1 MGCSPARTVLPLL
14 LADHRPLHRPQLLDV
29 RGGGAEEAVE
39 AVEAV
44 ESVRPLLEAAVTPG
58 PGSGW
63 RGAVISALTPE
74 QVGHQSGE
82 TVQVQGAWMAD
93 EHHDHL

>member
-1 MGCSPARTVLPLL
+1 MRCPPTRTVLPLL
-14 LADHRPLHRPQLLDV
+14 LADHRPLPRPQLLDV

-44 ESVRPLLEAAVTPG
+44 ESVRPLLEDAVTPG
-58 PGSGW
+58 PRSGW
-63 RGAVISALTPE
+63 RGAVISVLTPE

-82 TVQVQGAWMAD
+82 TVQVQGSGMAD

>member
-1 MGCSPARTVLPLL
+1 MLPLL
-14 LADHRPLHRPQLLDV
+14 LADHRPLPRPQLLDV

-39 AVEAV
+39 AVEAAEAVEAV
-44 ESVRPLLEAAVTPG
+44 ESVGPLLEDAVTPG
-58 PGSGW
+58 PRSGW
-63 RGAVISALTPE
+63 RGAVISVLTPE

-82 TVQVQGAWMAD
+82 TVQVQGSGMAD